1 MTANLQEIPGIEY
14 NFCQP
19 IRDNV
24 AENISGQFG
33 QIAVKIYGDDLEQA
47 AGRSPRRPRTS
58 IAEVAGRGRPRHRQ
72 ERRDRR
78 RSR

>member
-1 MTANLQEIPGIEY
+1 MTENLKAIPGIEY

-24 AENISGQFG
+24 NENISGQQG

-47 AGRSPRRPRTS
+47 AQARR
-58 IAEVAGRGRPRHRQ
+58 AGRGR
-72 ERRDRR
+72 
-78 RSR
+78 